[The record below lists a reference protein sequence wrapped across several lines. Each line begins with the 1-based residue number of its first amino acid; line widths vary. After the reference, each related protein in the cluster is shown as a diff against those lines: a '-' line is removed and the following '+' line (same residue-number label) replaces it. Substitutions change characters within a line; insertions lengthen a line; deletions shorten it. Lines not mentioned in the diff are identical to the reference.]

1 MSTPPADRGPLIG
14 AMLRLSH
21 QRFVGKIMSR
31 LADSKFADVQPS
43 HFAPVQVLWDYPDG
57 IRLTDLAAKAK
68 ITKQSMGELV
78 DQIVGRGFAELIPD
92 PADGRA
98 RLIKMTPY
106 GRKGAQLIRGIV
118 RDAEKDLAKLIG
130 ADKAE
135 ELREIL
141 KTIVKS
147 DW

>member
-1 MSTPPADRGPLIG
+1 MSTADRGPLIG
-14 AMLRLSH
+14 ALLRLSH

-31 LADSKFADVQPS
+31 LADTEFADVQPS
-43 HFAPVQVLWDYPDG
+43 HFAPTQVLWDYENG
-57 IRLTDLAAKAK
+57 IRLTELAAKAK

-78 DQIVGRGFAELIPD
+78 DQIVQRGYAERIPD

-98 RLIKMTPY
+98 RLIKMTSR
-106 GRKGAQLIRGIV
+106 GRKVAQLVRGIV

-135 ELREIL
+135 ELRETL
-141 KTIVKS
+141 KMIVKT